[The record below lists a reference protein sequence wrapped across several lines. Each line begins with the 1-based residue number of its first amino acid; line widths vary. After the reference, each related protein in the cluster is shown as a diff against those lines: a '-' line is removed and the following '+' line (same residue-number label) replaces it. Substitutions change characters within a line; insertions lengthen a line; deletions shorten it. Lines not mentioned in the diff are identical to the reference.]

1 MGGQGELRLWAWR
14 WRPDPVPVPVP
25 CREQPGGSCAR
36 PHPHR
41 ERTRA
46 LSTPRLSALPRS
58 LAPTMPGS
66 HGGRR
71 AASTCL
77 SCPPDPGSPLP
88 PASFYLWLPHGT
100 PVHTPTHTS
109 VHMRLRPSPAP
120 LHPIQRLFLTS
131 PGSPVLGPS
140 PLWVGADWTDLLA
153 ISNRECTPPGAG
165 YMPPAAPSPGA
176 HSPGAHS
183 RAWAPSRGARA
194 AGSLPLSALVKL
206 SCPSARGR
214 SISAPSARPRVR
226 AVRRSVRHVTPPVIR
241 AAETALPGRPFPC
254 RWPGTALCSSSDA
267 AMTCRPGAHS
277 QVPPE
282 PGAVGS
288 STDPGRP
295 AQAPLCSPGTRPQQH
310 PQAGVPGR
318 SPPSRAG

>member
-14 WRPDPVPVPVP
+14 WRPDPVPVPVPVP

-100 PVHTPTHTS
+100 PVHTPSHECAHEAPPLPCSTPSHPETVPHVPGQPCSRPKSTVGRGGLDRSPGHFKPRVYATRSGVYATCSTLARGTLEGVGS
-109 VHMRLRPSPAP
+109 VTGSSSSWQPPALSPRQAELPKCSWP
-120 LHPIQRLFLTS
+120 LHFRSLGEAPRPGGAALCTTRDPTRDS
-131 PGSPVLGPS
+131 GSGDGSPWKTVSLQ
-140 PLWVGADWTDLLA
+140 
-153 ISNRECTPPGAG
+153 
-165 YMPPAAPSPGA
+165 M
-176 HSPGAHS
+176 
-183 RAWAPSRGARA
+183 ARD
-194 AGSLPLSALVKL
+194 SAL
-206 SCPSARGR
+206 
-214 SISAPSARPRVR
+214 
-226 AVRRSVRHVTPPVIR
+226 
-241 AAETALPGRPFPC
+241 
-254 RWPGTALCSSSDA
+254 
-267 AMTCRPGAHS
+267 
-277 QVPPE
+277 
-282 PGAVGS
+282 
-288 STDPGRP
+288 
-295 AQAPLCSPGTRPQQH
+295 QQL
-310 PQAGVPGR
+310 
-318 SPPSRAG
+318 